1 MPEAAGGAPDSIR
14 SSLGSLQA
22 AEVARYPPNGHG
34 PRRRLIGATARR
46 LAAAG
51 TPRGAAVDWAAD
63 VMRDPLES
71 DICSKYLRAVAD
83 PERLRIVQC
92 LRTGAKSVGE
102 IARHLNAPIVNASH
116 HLKHL
121 RRAGLVSTER
131 QGRFV
136 FYTLA
141 PRFAPA
147 GTGGGTLNVLDFG
160 CCRIELGRGPE
171 RRR

>member
-1 MPEAAGGAPDSIR
+1 
-14 SSLGSLQA
+14 
-22 AEVARYPPNGHG
+22 V
-34 PRRRLIGATARR
+34 
-46 LAAAG
+46 
-51 TPRGAAVDWAAD
+51 
-63 VMRDPLES
+63 RDPLQS
-71 DICSKYLRAVAD
+71 NLCSKYLRAVAD

-102 IARHLNAPIVNASH
+102 IAQHLDAPVVNASH

-121 RRAGLVSTER
+121 RRAGLVSAEK

-136 FYTLA
+136 YYALA

-147 GTGGGTLNVLDFG
+147 GAGGTLDVLDFG
-160 CCRIELGRGPE
+160 CCRIELGQGPG